1 VSLATIFDTTPKRI
15 YHSAQTIIGDILI
28 MGKMKNLHLLENCF
42 AQSHDIQD
50 AAKLEAISSKLIPA
64 NTNLQKENEGFALQV
79 KRQDLCIG
87 HLLKRLETA
96 TNLARGQQTSF
107 DEAIHR
113 QTETLAAMFQEL
125 SKSKTEI
132 IQLRNELVFERTKN
146 KSIEYELNTSCKNT
160 QEMEMNDIPTKNI
173 ILPDKNVSALEDEID
188 HLRYSMIQ
196 QEAQYKDSLREKR
209 FDVLPKRNEGNS
221 LHQERISPEA
231 DTDPRN
237 SPPPLDMK
245 DKKSGRSGLQEE
257 DIDVPRPPL
266 FRPASGLRGW
276 TQSLIETSA
285 FQGLAKSK
293 SRAFGI
299 DAVRLSGSA
308 RGLPSS

>member
-1 VSLATIFDTTPKRI
+1 
-15 YHSAQTIIGDILI
+15 

-42 AQSHDIQD
+42 AQSQDIQD
-50 AAKLEAISSKLIPA
+50 AAKLEAISSKLIRA
-64 NTNLQKENEGFALQV
+64 NTKLQKENDGFALQV
-79 KRQDLCIG
+79 KRQDLYVG
-87 HLLKRLETA
+87 QLLNRLETA
-96 TNLARGQQTSF
+96 TNLARGQQTNF
-107 DEAIHR
+107 DEAIYR

-125 SKSKTEI
+125 SKSRNEI
-132 IQLRNELVFERTKN
+132 IQLRNELAFERTKS
-146 KSIEYELNTSCKNT
+146 KSIEYELRMSSKNT
-160 QEMEMNDIPTKNI
+160 QEMEMNDISDEDTVPTNNI
-173 ILPDKNVSALEDEID
+173 VLPEKNVSALEDEID

-196 QEAQYKDSLREKR
+196 QEAQYKDSLRENKKR
-209 FDVLPKRNEGNS
+209 FGLLQKQNEGNR

-237 SPPPLDMK
+237 STPLLDMK

-257 DIDVPRPPL
+257 DMDAPRPPL
-266 FRPASGLRGW
+266 LRPASGLRGW